1 MHILWKFLKP
11 LTYSHCQPS
20 QCNVTFNKGKVWLCS
35 LSLSFDVTTEDF
47 VCCFC
52 QGDNQQ
58 LRQRHSL
65 TRTVTLWESHRW
77 CVHRSDYQLIINL
90 TTPHTER
97 WILWVVNVNSLV
109 KKWNLFYCSK
119 LLLWTLT
126 CPSRSKARQAIPC
139 VCMSFSMDTVCT
151 VYESHTQIYGSFPT
165 CPVATRTRSGCR
177 AKLW

>member
-1 MHILWKFLKP
+1 MSHSIREKF
-11 LTYSHCQPS
+11 
-20 QCNVTFNKGKVWLCS
+20 GCS

-58 LRQRHSL
+58 LRQKTQLYSL
-65 TRTVTLWESHRW
+65 TRTVTQWESHHW
-77 CVHRSDYQLIINL
+77 WDYQLIINL
-90 TTPHTER
+90 TAPHTER
-97 WILWVVNVNSLV
+97 WILWVVNNVNSLV
-109 KKWNLFYCSK
+109 RKWKK

-177 AKLW
+177 AKLWKEKDNEVRLFKGWLTDYICRAKQILHK